1 MSSYKELADRLRGIQ
16 PQKEVFCCG
25 KVVSVDGLTCMVAV
39 GSDKIEASLRA
50 TEVSNSGEILV
61 VPAVGS
67 AVICG
72 CINGD
77 YSQLVVLAMD
87 SADKILITGEV
98 VLNGG
103 ALGGLVNI
111 RSLTAKLNE
120 LVSTFNSHKHGN
132 GNNGSP
138 TNPPQYSAKTF
149 KSGDYEDTKIKH

>member
-1 MSSYKELADRLRGIQ
+1 MYRQLADRLRSV
-16 PQKEVFCCG
+16 QKVTETFTYG
-25 KVVSVDGLTCMVAV
+25 KVVSVEGLTCMVEV
-39 GSDKIEASLRA
+39 GADKIEAKLRA
-50 TEVSNSGEILV
+50 TEVANSGESLV
-61 VPAVGS
+61 VPTVGS

-87 SADKILITGEV
+87 SADKILMTGEV

-138 TNPPQYSAKTF
+138 TTPPQSSAKTF